1 MSLSQSSESV
11 MKSPTKRRIGRSLSV
26 SEAAFFENWRPSG
39 GLKGCLLHLSHLHML
54 LQTSHIEA
62 GFRVDDL
69 GGCLETFSE
78 STYDTFIH
86 WGKLLQTLDVEEYSI
101 LCS

>member
-1 MSLSQSSESV
+1 
-11 MKSPTKRRIGRSLSV
+11 
-26 SEAAFFENWRPSG
+26 
-39 GLKGCLLHLSHLHML
+39 ML